1 MEELLTPEQVG
12 RALRVP
18 RSSLYRWHRLG
29 EGPPVIRVG
38 KHLRYPRVGLE
49 KWLAELA
56 EVEHRRR
63 DERGAA

>member
-18 RSSLYRWHRLG
+18 RSSLYRWRRFG

-38 KHLRYPRVGLE
+38 KHLRYPRAGLE
-49 KWLAELA
+49 QWLAELA
-56 EVEHRRR
+56 EDEHRRR